1 MRRVAGALC
10 GLGLSL
16 VSACTVG
23 PNYRLPEAAIMNGS
37 SAKGSFVGASDSS
50 VSGQPLPAN
59 WWRLYDEPALDALIV
74 EAIAAN
80 TDLRMADANLEHSRA
95 LVRVARSLQQPSV
108 GLGAGIEYAQLSG
121 EQYLLPVTPPRSTL
135 YDVDLNVG
143 YNLDLFGGIR
153 RGIEAAKAE
162 DEAVEAARDLVRV
175 NVVGQTTQAY
185 VEVCGLGMRLNAAR
199 HSLQLQQE
207 SLGLT
212 HRLFQ
217 GGRAISLDVVRSQQL
232 MNQLT
237 TVIPSLEA
245 AQRNALYRLATLRG
259 RSPSRFDHD
268 LAVCSSPPRLK
279 QPLPVSDGA
288 ALLRRRPDV
297 RVAER
302 QLASASAQIGVATAQ
317 LYPNIAF
324 GVGAGS
330 VGAKSDAFT
339 SPTNLWQLASILE
352 WQANQSAVRARI
364 AGANANAKL
373 ALAHLDGVVLK
384 ALADAESAMSVY
396 AHDLERESSARA
408 ARDDAAEAA
417 NEAQTLQLRGR
428 ATALAVLD
436 AQRTLASAE
445 SSLAELESAI
455 SEDQVAV
462 FMALGGGWE
471 SDANPSPS

>member
-1 MRRVAGALC
+1 MIRVAAALC
-10 GLGLSL
+10 GVGLALLSG
-16 VSACTVG
+16 CTVG
-23 PNYRLPEAAIMNGS
+23 PNYRLPETAIMNKP
-37 SAKGSFVGASDSS
+37 AAQGSFVGAADPSAT
-50 VSGQPLPAN
+50 GQALPPN
-59 WWRLYDEPALDALIV
+59 WWRLYDDPALDALI
-74 EAIAAN
+74 AQAMAAN

-108 GLGAGIEYAQLSG
+108 GLGAAIEYAQLSG
-121 EQYLLPVTPPRSTL
+121 EQYLLPVAPPRNTL
-135 YDVDLNVG
+135 YDVDLSVG
-143 YNLDLFGGIR
+143 YNMDLFGGIR

-185 VEVCGLGMRLNAAR
+185 VEACGLGMRLNAAR
-199 HSLQLQQE
+199 HSVQLQQE

-212 HRLFQ
+212 HQLFT
-217 GGRAISLDVVRSQQL
+217 GGRAVSLDMVRSRQL
-232 MNQLT
+232 VNQLT
-237 TVIPSLEA
+237 TAIPSLEA

-259 RSPSRFDHD
+259 RPPSQFDPD
-268 LAVCSSPPRLK
+268 LTICSSFPRLK

-324 GVGAGS
+324 GIGTGS
-330 VGAKSDAFT
+330 VGIKSDAFT
-339 SPTNLWQLASILE
+339 SPTNFWQLASILE

-364 AGANANAKL
+364 AGANADAKL

-396 AHDLERESSARA
+396 AHDLERESSTRA
-408 ARDDAAEAA
+408 ARDDAAEAV
-417 NEAQTLQLRGR
+417 NEAQTLQRRGR

-436 AQRTLASAE
+436 AQRTLAAAE

-455 SEDQVAV
+455 SEDQVAI

-471 SDANPSPS
+471 TDANAVPS